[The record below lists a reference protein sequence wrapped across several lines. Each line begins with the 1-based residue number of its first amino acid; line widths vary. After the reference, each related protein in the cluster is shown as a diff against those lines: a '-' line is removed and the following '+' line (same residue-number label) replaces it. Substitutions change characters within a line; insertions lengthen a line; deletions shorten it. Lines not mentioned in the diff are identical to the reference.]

1 LHHGTSAL
9 GFLMAA
15 TPAGTALGTYMYVR
29 WVPSRLR
36 PSLMAPFGILTG
48 VPLMFCWWLPALPV
62 SLLLW
67 TASGLFFCYQV
78 QVVTEFMRAVPDGQR
93 GQAAGI
99 ASSGLLAVQG
109 VGVLLGGVVAG
120 AWGVKWAVS
129 SAGLVG
135 MLMALMLG
143 VLWSRATA
151 RIAPARP
158 VAVGARHRKPVG
170 RA

>member
-1 LHHGTSAL
+1 
-9 GFLMAA
+9 
-15 TPAGTALGTYMYVR
+15 
-29 WVPSRLR
+29 
-36 PSLMAPFGILTG
+36 MAPFGILTG
-48 VPLMFCWWLPALPV
+48 LPLVFCWWLPGLPV

-67 TASGLFFCYQV
+67 TAAGLFFCYQV

-129 SAGLVG
+129 GAGLVG
-135 MLMALMLG
+135 MILALMLG
-143 VLWSRATA
+143 VLWSRANA
-151 RIAPARP
+151 RIAAGSGGSG
-158 VAVGARHRKPVG
+158 GAS
-170 RA
+170 ASQACW